1 MVRFDMPKGIRNNVL
16 HFVLGIL
23 VAMAIVPSLAYAQ
36 TEFVHNDEV
45 VITLPPDIQT
55 EDCEESLAL
64 KAGGACLKIEHNG
77 MKGVLFY
84 RQNEGYALMSQKAL
98 EKHILDSVSALS
110 DIPNVHVRN
119 SRILPSKTLLG
130 MIDIV
135 RNDDAVAEVTELAHP
150 PISQTALLIPLPN
163 KLGQL
168 FIYLPNDAP
177 EAQTWCQAWIEAAPQ
192 YIQILVAPPPTV
204 EATAN
209 SHDAPPEGTLALMPK
224 ALLIGGAA
232 ALFIIL
238 ILHRLAARKRRE
250 DS

>member
-1 MVRFDMPKGIRNNVL
+1 MVRFDMPKGVRNISL
-16 HFVLGIL
+16 RFALWLL
-23 VAMAIVPSLAYAQ
+23 VAMACAPSLAYAQ

-45 VITLPPDIQT
+45 VITLPPDVQT
-55 EDCEESLAL
+55 ADCEESLAL
-64 KAGGACLKIEHNG
+64 KSGGACLKIEHNG
-77 MKGVLFY
+77 VKGVLFY

-119 SRILPSKTLLG
+119 SRILPSKPLLG

-135 RNDDAVAEVTELAHP
+135 RNDEAVAEVTELSHP
-150 PISQTALLIPLPN
+150 PISQTALLVPLPN

-168 FIYLPNDAP
+168 FIYLPNDVP
-177 EAQTWCQAWIEAAPQ
+177 EAQNWCQSWIETAPQ
-192 YIQILVAPPPTV
+192 YIQILVAPPPED
-204 EATAN
+204 EATDKVHA
-209 SHDAPPEGTLALMPK
+209 APPEGTLALIPK